1 MMLLCFLA
9 VYLFFL
15 YVPLKQ
21 AMHMFQQNRY
31 NRGRY
36 QAWMRSYIRISWK
49 TMTAIFL
56 TLLLSYGLFFLQ
68 PTSMREVLLLMLV
81 TIFAYISS
89 KLEEERSYRKPFVK
103 TARIHRLTVFLYAF
117 YTVILCMLHT
127 LCSPAVWILVTPF
140 LYGSPWLVIL
150 LCAWILSP
158 LETAIRNH
166 YASDA
171 QRLLQEH
178 GDLSIIG
185 ITGSYGKT
193 SVKTILNEL
202 LSGVYYT
209 LMTPGSYNNQM
220 GITLTIRTKLQHL
233 HEVFLCEMGADHVR
247 EIHDLMQFVK
257 PRYGVVTSVGPQHLA
272 TFGSMDNILHE
283 KMQMIECLP
292 PDGIGFVNRD
302 NAYIQSYTIKNKCH
316 IVWFGMHE
324 AADYRC
330 SNIRY
335 SEEGTSFTVTAEN
348 QEHSFHT
355 RLLGKHNVVNITC
368 AIAVAHTL
376 GISWEIM
383 ALAVEKLPYVEHR
396 LQVRKSFCTL
406 LDDAYN
412 SNPEGARCALEV
424 IKQMKHKR
432 FIITPG
438 FLELG
443 EKQEEEQYTLGQEI
457 ADSVDV
463 ALLVGRIQ
471 TKSIVKGLQERQFP
485 AQNIYIC
492 DSFQEALS
500 IVQKQADSQDCVLLE
515 NDLPDAFNH

>member
-1 MMLLCFLA
+1 M
-9 VYLFFL
+9 
-15 YVPLKQ
+15 
-21 AMHMFQQNRY
+21 
-31 NRGRY
+31 
-36 QAWMRSYIRISWK
+36 
-49 TMTAIFL
+49 
-56 TLLLSYGLFFLQ
+56 
-68 PTSMREVLLLMLV
+68 
-81 TIFAYISS
+81 
-89 KLEEERSYRKPFVK
+89 
-103 TARIHRLTVFLYAF
+103 
-117 YTVILCMLHT
+117 
-127 LCSPAVWILVTPF
+127 
-140 LYGSPWLVIL
+140 
-150 LCAWILSP
+150 
-158 LETAIRNH
+158 
-166 YASDA
+166 
-171 QRLLQEH
+171 
-178 GDLSIIG
+178 SIIG

-292 PDGIGFVNRD
+292 PDGTGFVNRD

-324 AADYRC
+324 SADYRC

-471 TKSIVKGLQERQFP
+471 TKSIVKGLQARQFP

-500 IVQKQADSQDCVLLE
+500 IVQKQADPQDCVLLE